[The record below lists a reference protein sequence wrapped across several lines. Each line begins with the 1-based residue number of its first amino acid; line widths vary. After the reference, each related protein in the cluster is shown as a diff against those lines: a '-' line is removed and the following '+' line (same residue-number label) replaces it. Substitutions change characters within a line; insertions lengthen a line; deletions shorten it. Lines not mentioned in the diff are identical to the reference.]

1 MGGLSEILWQEQSS
15 LPLLIWLQLIP
26 LIGAAVVFAFKERST
41 AVIAG
46 KVFALAE
53 LLLGI
58 IVTSRINP
66 TLPALQMAERFDL
79 IAYHV
84 AVDGLSLIFIL
95 LTALLTFLMTLYGMS
110 RGMISPGRLFAVL
123 LVAEAGLVGMLM
135 TVNLVWFCVFSALEL
150 WAVFHL
156 LRRWASSRAEIQA
169 LARFIQYQAFGWALF
184 AGGCVVLGWAYA
196 DAHAG
201 YWSFDLF
208 ELVGAVPAG
217 KADPLVVQ
225 MSLNQQT

>member
-53 LLLGI
+53 LLLAI
-58 IVTSRINP
+58 VVTSRINP

-95 LTALLTFLMTLYGMS
+95 LTAAHRSATRSSGM
-110 RGMISPGRLFAVL
+110 
-123 LVAEAGLVGMLM
+123 
-135 TVNLVWFCVFSALEL
+135 
-150 WAVFHL
+150 
-156 LRRWASSRAEIQA
+156 
-169 LARFIQYQAFGWALF
+169 AR
-184 AGGCVVLGWAYA
+184 
-196 DAHAG
+196 
-201 YWSFDLF
+201 S
-208 ELVGAVPAG
+208 
-217 KADPLVVQ
+217 
-225 MSLNQQT
+225 

>member
-1 MGGLSEILWQEQSS
+1 MIGLSEILWQEQSS

-135 TVNLVWFCVFSALEL
+135 TVNLVWFCAFSALEL

-169 LARFIQYQAFGWALF
+169 LAL
-184 AGGCVVLGWAYA
+184 
-196 DAHAG
+196 
-201 YWSFDLF
+201 
-208 ELVGAVPAG
+208 
-217 KADPLVVQ
+217 
-225 MSLNQQT
+225 SLIHI